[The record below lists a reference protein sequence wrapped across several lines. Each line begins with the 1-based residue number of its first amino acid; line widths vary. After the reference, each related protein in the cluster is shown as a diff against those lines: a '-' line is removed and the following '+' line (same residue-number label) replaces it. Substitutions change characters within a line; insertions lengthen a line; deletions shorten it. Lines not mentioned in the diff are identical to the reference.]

1 MQFTDP
7 HGIVASGNLPKIANA
22 FRSTGNVCV
31 ERTLRILN
39 KSRAGG
45 SVSIHNPE
53 ELTVQVQNFGL
64 SFMQKMS
71 ANPSTDKKRTRSSA
85 LMHLADDGYV
95 DALANASGGLLQK

>member
-7 HGIVASGNLPKIANA
+7 HGIVASGNLPKIADA

-53 ELTVQVQNFGL
+53 ELTMQVQNFGM
-64 SFMQKMS
+64 SFMQKLS
-71 ANPSTDKKRTRSSA
+71 AKPSSNKKRTHSSA
-85 LMHLADDGYV
+85 LMSMVDDGYT